1 MNIYTSLKKITGNTA
16 VRVGVLSAVVAAVA
30 LPLGASASGPARQT
44 FTTQSPAPYVTFN
57 SITNNASHGDERNFV
72 QIKDAAHTTAGGW
85 SDELTVENNKE
96 YLVRVYVHNNAAEN
110 LNLVATNTRL
120 SAYVPKTI
128 GKQVQIDGYISADN
142 ANPGKV
148 WDDVVLKS
156 DKNFAVNYV
165 AGSARYTN
173 NFNANPGFQLSDD
186 IVTSTGALL
195 GYEQMDGNIPG
206 CYQYSGI
213 ATFRIKVL
221 EETVPQFTVEK
232 KVRLNGETNWSV
244 NAIEAK
250 PGQKVDYQLG
260 YDNVGQTVQNN
271 VIVKDTLPEG
281 VKYVAGSTTLK
292 NASNPNGNGQTLAS
306 NTVVT
311 SGINIGNYTPN
322 SNAYVRF
329 SATMPTN
336 DELKVCGKNTLR
348 NTVTIETENGAKT
361 DTVDVIVTKTDCGP
375 VQNECKPGIP
385 VGDARCAECVPN
397 QNGEMSDECLPITE
411 LPKTGTADTIMIILA
426 VATLATVTSHIIKRR
441 KAINAHAA
449 AETTVEEVADTTDNQ

>member
-1 MNIYTSLKKITGNTA
+1 MNYLTTLKKLSTSTPL
-16 VRVGVLSAVVAAVA
+16 RVGLLSAAVAAVA
-30 LPLGASASGPARQT
+30 LPMGVSASGPSRPT
-44 FTTQSPAPYVTFN
+44 FTTQVPATHITFN

-72 QIKDAAHTTAGGW
+72 QIKDATNMAAGGW
-85 SDELTVENNKE
+85 TDELDVDNNKE

-120 SAYVPKTI
+120 QALIPKTI
-128 GKQVQIDGYISADN
+128 GTQVQIDGYISADN
-142 ANPGKV
+142 ATPQKV
-148 WDDVVLKS
+148 WDDVKLKN
-156 DKNFAVNYV
+156 DKNFVVNYI

-195 GYEQMDGNIPG
+195 GYQQMDGNIPG

-221 EETVPQFTVEK
+221 EETTPQFTVEK
-232 KVRLNGETNWSV
+232 KVRLNGQTDWNV

-260 YDNVGQTVQNN
+260 YDNTGETVQNN
-271 VIVKDTLPEG
+271 VIVKDTLPQG

-292 NASNPNGNGQTLAS
+292 NASNPNGNGMTLAS
-306 NTVVT
+306 NNVTT

-336 DELKVCGKNTLR
+336 EELQVCGRNTLR
-348 NTVTIETENGAKT
+348 NLMTVETENGAKT

-375 VQNECKPGIP
+375 VQNECKPGVP
-385 VGDARCAECVPN
+385 AGDARCAECVAN
-397 QNGEMSDECLPITE
+397 QNGEMSDDCIATTLPS
-411 LPKTGTADTIMIILA
+411 TGPAETLGVILA
-426 VATLATVTSHIIKRR
+426 VATLGTVTSFLIKRNR
-441 KAINAHAA
+441 ALKATAEAEA
-449 AETTVEEVADTTDNQ
+449 LAQEQTETTERQ